1 MKNECVICEAPLEY
15 LDTDVVMECAI
26 CHKKEYS
33 KIRCKNGHYV
43 CNDCH
48 MRGLNNI
55 IGLCMKHTS
64 DDPLEI
70 LDVMMAQ
77 PFSHMQ
83 GPEHHV
89 MVGAALLTAYK
100 NAGGEID
107 LRPALVEMMKRG
119 KAVPG
124 GACGFWGTCG
134 AAISATMFVSI
145 VMKITPLSEEPL
157 GLSLKL
163 NAKIIDEIGALGGPR
178 CCKRGSFISIL
189 NGIEFAEEHLGVEM
203 KRSKVN
209 CKFSQQNN
217 QCIKSRCPFYKGE

>member
-1 MKNECVICEAPLEY
+1 MKNEYVICEAPLEY

-26 CHKKEYS
+26 CQKKEYS

-55 IGLCMKHTS
+55 IGLCMKQTS

-119 KAVPG
+119 KADPG
-124 GACGFWGTCG
+124 RGMRILGTLRRRDQCNDVC
-134 AAISATMFVSI
+134 IDFV
-145 VMKITPLSEEPL
+145 VENTPLSEEPWDFL
-157 GLSLKL
+157 QIF
-163 NAKIIDEIGALGGPR
+163 NAKIMDEIGALR
-178 CCKRGSFISIL
+178 RSEVLQERILFISIL
-189 NGIEFAEEHLGVEM
+189 N
-203 KRSKVN
+203 R
-209 CKFSQQNN
+209 
-217 QCIKSRCPFYKGE
+217 Y

>member
-55 IGLCMKHTS
+55 IGLCMKQTS

-107 LRPALVEMMKRG
+107 LRPALVEMM
-119 KAVPG
+119 
-124 GACGFWGTCG
+124 T
-134 AAISATMFVSI
+134 
-145 VMKITPLSEEPL
+145 
-157 GLSLKL
+157 LKL
-163 NAKIIDEIGALGGPR
+163 NAKIMDEIGALGGPR